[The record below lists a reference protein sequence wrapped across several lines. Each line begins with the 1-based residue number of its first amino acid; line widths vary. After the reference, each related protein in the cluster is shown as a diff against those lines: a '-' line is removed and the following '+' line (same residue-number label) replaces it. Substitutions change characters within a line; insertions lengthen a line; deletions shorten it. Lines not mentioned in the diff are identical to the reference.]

1 MVLNNVTV
9 LGTDG
14 PVNIQIRNNRIV
26 KITKDPIAAKSKRL
40 QLTFSKALAFPG
52 LINSHDHL
60 DFNLFPQLGDRT
72 YNNYTEWGNYIHAT
86 YRNEIAAVLKVPV
99 DLREQWGILK
109 NLIAGVTMV
118 VNHGEKLKTTFP
130 LISVHEEY
138 HFLHSVQF
146 EKKWKM
152 KLNNPLKIDKAAVI
166 HVGEGLDSGSR
177 KEIDQLIR
185 WNIFRKQMIGVH
197 AMAMS
202 RKQAEKFR
210 AIVWCPQSNF
220 FMFNQT
226 AAVDKLKKYTTVL
239 FGTDST
245 LTSDWNIWNHIRA
258 ARKTGSLTDAELIG
272 SLSANAANIWS
283 TPNGEIK
290 TGRIADIVIAK
301 MKQGKSAGESFFATD
316 PEDILLVLQ
325 SGRIRLFDSELL
337 TQLTETDTSA
347 FSKIYIGGL
356 CKYVERDVPKLI
368 TAIQQYYPEA
378 NFPITI
384 D

>member
-301 MKQGKSAGESFFATD
+301 IKHGKSARESFFATD

-368 TAIQQYYPEA
+368 TAIQQYYSEA

>member
-272 SLSANAANIWS
+272 SLSANAANIWG

>member
-226 AAVDKLKKYTTVL
+226 APVDKLKKYTTVL

-301 MKQGKSAGESFFATD
+301 IKHGKSARESFFATD

-347 FSKIYIGGL
+347 FSKIYIGGV

>member
-272 SLSANAANIWS
+272 SLSANAANIWG

-301 MKQGKSAGESFFATD
+301 IKHGKSARESFFATD

-347 FSKIYIGGL
+347 FSKIYIGGV

-368 TAIQQYYPEA
+368 TAIQQYYSEA

>member
-226 AAVDKLKKYTTVL
+226 APVDKLKKYTTVL

-272 SLSANAANIWS
+272 SLSANAANIWG

-368 TAIQQYYPEA
+368 TAIQQYYSEA

>member
-226 AAVDKLKKYTTVL
+226 APVDKLKKYTTVL

-272 SLSANAANIWS
+272 SLSANAANIWG

-301 MKQGKSAGESFFATD
+301 IKHGKSARESFFATD